1 MKRLRKKSRH
11 YRGIKTGRGIG
22 KRARGAGNRGGRGM
36 AGINKRG
43 RHKRTLLIKYPEL
56 AANNKGFV
64 SVKQKK
70 NMHPNKINVQ
80 DLEKLQIGTGNEID
94 LSKFGYGKLLG
105 GGKITKKFIVKVDA
119 FTESAKQKIEEA
131 GGKIIVSE
139 LKKQN
144 DSDDLSSEESSES
157 SE

>member
-1 MKRLRKKSRH
+1 MKRVRKKSRH
-11 YRGIKTGRGIG
+11 YRGNKTGRGIG

-70 NMHPNKINVQ
+70 NMHPKSINVQ
-80 DLEKLQIGTGNEID
+80 ELEKLEIKSGNEID
-94 LSKFGYGKLLG
+94 LSKMGYGKLLG
-105 GGKITKKFIVKVDA
+105 SGKITKKLVVKVDA
-119 FTESAKQKIEEA
+119 FTESARQKIEEA

-139 LKKQN
+139 LKKKEN
-144 DSDDLSSEESSES
+144 SEDESPEESSEPS
-157 SE
+157 D

>member
-1 MKRLRKKSRH
+1 MKRIRRKSRH
-11 YRGIKTGRGIG
+11 YRGNKTGRGIG

-43 RHKRTLLIKYPEL
+43 RHKKTILIKYPEL

-64 SVKQKK
+64 SIKQKNK
-70 NMHPNKINVQ
+70 MHPKTINVQ
-80 DLEKLQIGTGNEID
+80 DLEKINVAQGNEID
-94 LSKFGYGKLLG
+94 LSKLGYGKLLG
-105 GGKITKKFIVKVDA
+105 NGKITKKFVVKVDA
-119 FTESAKQKIEEA
+119 FTETAKQKIEEA

-139 LKKQN
+139 LKEQKT
-144 DSDDLSSEESSES
+144 SGESEPEESSES